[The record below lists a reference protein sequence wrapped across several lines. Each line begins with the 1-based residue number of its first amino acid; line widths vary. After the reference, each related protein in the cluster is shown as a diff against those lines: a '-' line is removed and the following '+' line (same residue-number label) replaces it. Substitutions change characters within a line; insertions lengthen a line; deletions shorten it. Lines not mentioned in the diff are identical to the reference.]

1 MYGTI
6 KVDIGTNNER
16 ELKISDYLQVQYI
29 GNRVTI
35 GEIEDGTITAAIE
48 IDINNK
54 PELSTLILTRET
66 FIEFIS
72 TTMVYFDMKGEDVLK
87 EVIEKYRGID
97 SKYSYSDNLDKNK

>member
-6 KVDIGTNNER
+6 KVDLGTNNER

-29 GNRVTI
+29 DNRVTI

-48 IDINNK
+48 IGINNEQK
-54 PELSTLILTRET
+54 LSSLRLTREE

-72 TTMVYFDMKGEDVLK
+72 TAMVYFDMKGEDIFD
-87 EVIEKYRGID
+87 EVAEKYRGID
-97 SKYSYSDNLDKNK
+97 SKYSYSDNLDKK